1 MCLSMQG
8 YATDRI
14 MIINSTDTVVNIPD
28 VGVVDI
34 TAVTGS
40 LDNIK
45 VVVAM
50 TVATGT
56 IRIKF
61 IATWT
66 VAIIRVYKI

>member
-28 VGVVDI
+28 VGVGDI

-40 LDNIK
+40 LDNIE